1 MELIKVALSKL
12 KPYQNNPRYNDE
24 SVEAVEES
32 IEQVGYITPVVVDE
46 GYQILAGETRWR
58 ALNNLGEN
66 EIEVIRVTGL
76 TEAQKR
82 KFRLLD
88 NKTAEIANWDLK
100 KLLKEL
106 EGLDFGEYD
115 FWSKELEKMS
125 DIMLAD
131 SEKSK
136 KTQKPIICPR
146 CGKIINNPVK
156 KIESFVD
163 ENADW

>member
-12 KPYQNNPRYNDE
+12 KPYPNNPRYNDD
-24 SVEAVEES
+24 SVDAVEES
-32 IEQVGYITPVVVDE
+32 IEQVGYITPIIVDD

-58 ALNNLGEN
+58 ALNNLGED

-125 DIMLAD
+125 DAMLAGT
-131 SEKSK
+131 EKPK
-136 KTQKPIICPR
+136 KTQKLIICPR
-146 CGKIINNPVK
+146 CGKIINDPAK